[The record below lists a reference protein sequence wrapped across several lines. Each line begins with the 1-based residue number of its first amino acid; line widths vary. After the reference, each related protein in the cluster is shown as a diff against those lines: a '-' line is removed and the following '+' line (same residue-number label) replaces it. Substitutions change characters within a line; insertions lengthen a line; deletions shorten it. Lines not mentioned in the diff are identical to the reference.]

1 MEIAIPIPNITCKRA
16 PSVTD
21 TESVDVMDVESDSTD
36 KLQTEL
42 RQKTPSVTSELIET
56 TDTVQETQR

>member
-1 MEIAIPIPNITCKRA
+1 MELAIPIPNITCKRA

-42 RQKTPSVTSELIET
+42 RQKELSVTSDLKET
-56 TDTVQETQR
+56 KDPMREAQK